1 MEEKGDIMPAKN
13 LFAEAPEGGKG
24 ELYSVFHV
32 KRNAPE
38 EFHID
43 VIMAA
48 DEEGARRVAEKLFWD
63 STILRIFTEGE
74 TWKAADY
81 PSARFIEGS
90 YHADTPARR
99 DDGV

>member
-1 MEEKGDIMPAKN
+1 MPAKTYS
-13 LFAEAPEGGKG
+13 AEAPDGGKQ

-43 VIMAA
+43 VITAA

-63 STILRIFTEGE
+63 STILRIFREGE

-81 PSARFIEGS
+81 PSARFIKGS
-90 YHADTPARR
+90 FRVDTPAAR

>member
-1 MEEKGDIMPAKN
+1 MPAKN
-13 LFAEAPEGGKG
+13 LIAEAPEGGKG
-24 ELYSVFHV
+24 GLFSVFHV

-43 VIMAA
+43 VIMAT

-90 YHADTPARR
+90 FHADTPARR
-99 DDGV
+99 DDGI

>member
-1 MEEKGDIMPAKN
+1 MPAKN
-13 LFAEAPEGGKG
+13 LFTEAPEGDKQ
-24 ELYSVFHV
+24 ELFSVFHV

-43 VIMAA
+43 VISAA
-48 DEEGARRVAEKLFWD
+48 DEENARRVAEKLFWD
-63 STILRIFTEGE
+63 STILRIFKEGE

-81 PSARFIEGS
+81 PSARFIKGS
-90 YHADTPARR
+90 FHADTPAQR

>member
-1 MEEKGDIMPAKN
+1 MPAKK
-13 LFAEAPEGGKG
+13 LFAGAPEGGKQ

-43 VIMAA
+43 VITAA
-48 DEEGARRVAEKLFWD
+48 DEGSSRRVAERLFWH
-63 STILRIFTEGE
+63 STILRIFREGE

-81 PSARFIEGS
+81 PSARFIKGS
-90 YHADTPARR
+90 FHANMPAQR
-99 DDGV
+99 DDGA

>member
-1 MEEKGDIMPAKN
+1 MPAKN
-13 LFAEAPEGGKG
+13 LFAEAPEGGKQ
-24 ELYSVFHV
+24 ELFSVFHV

-43 VIMAA
+43 VISAA
-48 DEEGARRVAEKLFWD
+48 DEENARQVAEKLFWD
-63 STILRIFTEGE
+63 STILRIFREGE

-81 PSARFIEGS
+81 PSARFIKGS
-90 YHADTPARR
+90 FHADTPAQR